1 MRGIRPRATE
11 GSSGV
16 SAQSVRYQGGEVGRR
31 RSRARSNGDQPYL
44 LAYGVSAGAQR
55 ATTPVDGEHCA
66 QKAWPEGTREAVN
79 RGLQGE
85 AWAGEGDQGRART
98 ARGRR
103 CAYAQGAGT
112 HRALLK

>member
-1 MRGIRPRATE
+1 MR
-11 GSSGV
+11 V
-16 SAQSVRYQGGEVGRR
+16 SWRGRGGQG
-31 RSRARSNGDQPYL
+31 RSWARLNGAQPYVL
-44 LAYGVSAGAQR
+44 PYGVSARARR
-55 ATTPVDGEHCA
+55 ATATVDGENCA
-66 QKAWPEGTREAVN
+66 QKAWPEGTREAVS